1 MRLREILR
9 NISKIPE
16 IHLKLGSH
24 YLVVLNQGKKL
35 ECFLYRWQDYK
46 YGGEPIRE
54 VTKRFEELP
63 RFLDELKEEL
73 GVARTRVVRIWWM

>member
-16 IHLKLGSH
+16 VHLKLGSH
-24 YLVVLNQGKKL
+24 YLVVLNEGKKL

-46 YGGEPIRE
+46 FGGSPLGE

-63 RFLDELKEEL
+63 SYLSKLKEEL
-73 GVARTRVVRIWWM
+73 GVQRVRVVRVW

>member
-1 MRLREILR
+1 MRLRKILR

-16 IHLKLGSH
+16 VHLKLGSH
-24 YLVVLNQGKKL
+24 YLIVLNEGKRL
-35 ECFLYRWQDYK
+35 RCFVYDWSDYR

-73 GVARTRVVRIWWM
+73 GVARTRVVRIWRM

>member
-16 IHLKLGSH
+16 VHLKLGSH
-24 YLVVLNQGKKL
+24 YLVVLNEGKKFRCL
-35 ECFLYRWQDYK
+35 LYFWRDYK

-54 VTKRFEELP
+54 VHKRLEEFPSYLK
-63 RFLDELKEEL
+63 ELKREL
-73 GVARTRVVRIWWM
+73 GVLRVRVIR

>member
-1 MRLREILR
+1 MRLREILK

-24 YLVVLNQGKKL
+24 YLVVLNQGNKL

-46 YGGEPIRE
+46 YGGEPVKE
-54 VTKRFEELP
+54 FTKRFEELP
-63 RFLDELKEEL
+63 RFLSELKEEL
-73 GVARTRVVRIWWM
+73 GVLRVRVARTW